1 MSPFDILIVIV
12 IALCIIRGA
21 MKDVSRQLF
30 SLIGLF
36 LSLLIASQS
45 FPWIISRFPIANSP
59 GFAHSIWA
67 FVIIFLLL
75 TIFMSLLFWLIQLLL
90 NRLHPKIMERVAS
103 AFIGLVKG
111 ILVSC
116 LILFIVIVSYPNYR
130 PLWNSRLISFFLPA
144 VESLSR
150 LFPPQFRF
158 NVEEKS
164 KELKLKKYQDVHPPP
179 KIRI

>member
-1 MSPFDILIVIV
+1 MGPLDILILVV
-12 IALCIIRGA
+12 VALFLIRGA
-21 MKDVSRQLF
+21 MKDAARQLF

-36 LSLLIASQS
+36 LSLLITSQT
-45 FPWIISRFPIANSP
+45 FPWVVLRLPIANSP
-59 GFAHSIWA
+59 GFAQSIWA
-67 FVIIFLLL
+67 FVTIFLLI
-75 TIFMSLLFWLIQLLL
+75 TIVISLLFWLIQMLL
-90 NRLHPKIMERVAS
+90 NRLHPTIVDRVAS

-116 LILFIVIVSYPNYR
+116 LILFIVIVSYPHYR

-144 VESLSR
+144 VESLSH

-158 NVEEKS
+158 TVEEKS
-164 KELKLKKYQDVHPPP
+164 KELKLKKYEEIQPPA